1 MYFAMNVTVFNFSV
15 IYTCSD
21 GMYVCMSDS
30 LACFFKIY
38 CCKICV
44 VSSKNCFFHSL
55 HTSVVT
61 T

>member
-30 LACFFKIY
+30 LACFFLSTVVRYVLCLLKI
-38 CCKICV
+38 V
-44 VSSKNCFFHSL
+44 FFHSL

>member
-30 LACFFKIY
+30 LACFF
-38 CCKICV
+38 
-44 VSSKNCFFHSL
+44 
-55 HTSVVT
+55 
-61 T
+61 